1 MLLLVITQVVTPAKQ
16 SFEGRRYNKNRP
28 FRDGF
33 YYTCFMSKKSKAFF
47 IIGCVL
53 VVAAF
58 LFVLY
63 AMQHPESSFPWPN
76 SITYAG
82 YAVYICIT
90 ISFFSCFSGNE
101 EKTVIWHAEICIS

>member
-1 MLLLVITQVVTPAKQ
+1 MLVLIITQVATPAKQ
-16 SFEGRRYNKNRP
+16 SFEGRRYNKNHP
-28 FRDGF
+28 LRDGF
-33 YYTCFMSKKSKAFF
+33 CYTCFMCKKSKVFF

-90 ISFFSCFSGNE
+90 ISFFLASAGM
-101 EKTVIWHAEICIS
+101 KRKQ